1 MFTGLIE
8 EIGNIQEIKA
18 SDNSLYINIGC
29 SKVLDGLKIGDSVA
43 VNGACQTVISM
54 DAKSFTVFASSET
67 LNVTTFKNFKRAD
80 KVNLERTM
88 RLSDRLDGHLVSGH
102 VDGLAIVKNISKI
115 GETTEFTFETA
126 GAISKQIVKK
136 GSVAI
141 DGVSLTVAD
150 ISNSIFKIAI
160 IPHTLSETNLKYLK
174 TGDRVNIETD
184 MIAKY
189 IEKYL
194 LSNDNNSNTDSRIDI
209 NLLERNGFI

>member
-1 MFTGLIE
+1 
-8 EIGNIQEIKA
+8 
-18 SDNSLYINIGC
+18 
-29 SKVLDGLKIGDSVA
+29 
-43 VNGACQTVISM
+43 
-54 DAKSFTVFASSET
+54 
-67 LNVTTFKNFKRAD
+67 
-80 KVNLERTM
+80 M

-126 GAISKQIVKK
+126 GAISKQIV
-136 GSVAI
+136 
-141 DGVSLTVAD
+141 SLTVAD
-150 ISNSIFKIAI
+150 ISNNIFKIAI

-174 TGDRVNIETD
+174 TGDSVNIETD

>member
-54 DAKSFTVFASSET
+54 DAKGFTVFVSSET

-115 GETTEFTFETA
+115 GETTNRKERLCCYRWC
-126 GAISKQIVKK
+126 KP
-136 GSVAI
+136 
-141 DGVSLTVAD
+141 
-150 ISNSIFKIAI
+150 NS
-160 IPHTLSETNLKYLK
+160 S
-174 TGDRVNIETD
+174 
-184 MIAKY
+184 
-189 IEKYL
+189 
-194 LSNDNNSNTDSRIDI
+194 
-209 NLLERNGFI
+209 